1 MISHNFCHCLSHLQC
16 FLQSSLQCGIA
27 TDTNTSIG
35 TAISIS
41 LNHHPGICMNFQSGM
56 GINMAISVEHYILQ
70 KIAKI
75 RIKIKRTIKSDII
88 IVLKIC
94 KNAEIV
100 KR

>member
-1 MISHNFCHCLSHLQC
+1 MFLAKFLAMLYRYQSH
-16 FLQSSLQCGIA
+16 
-27 TDTNTSIG
+27 TDTDTSIG
-35 TAISIS
+35 TGISIS
-41 LNHHPGICMNFQSGM
+41 IRLNHHPGICMNFQSGM

>member
-1 MISHNFCHCLSHLQC
+1 MMIQ
-16 FLQSSLQCGIA
+16 
-27 TDTNTSIG
+27 TDTDNDTGTNTGISTSIRR
-35 TAISIS
+35 
-41 LNHHPGICMNFQSGM
+41 NHHPGICMNFQSGM

-75 RIKIKRTIKSDII
+75 RIKIKRTIESDII
-88 IVLKIC
+88 IVLKFC

>member
-1 MISHNFCHCLSHLQC
+1 M
-16 FLQSSLQCGIA
+16 FLAKFLAMWYRYQLH
-27 TDTNTSIG
+27 TDTDTSIG
-35 TAISIS
+35 TGISTSIRR
-41 LNHHPGICMNFQSGM
+41 NHHPGICMNFQSGM

-75 RIKIKRTIKSDII
+75 RIKIKRTIESDII
-88 IVLKIC
+88 IVLKFC

>member
-1 MISHNFCHCLSHLQC
+1 M
-16 FLQSSLQCGIA
+16 QSSLQCGIA
-27 TDTNTSIG
+27 TDTDTSIG

-41 LNHHPGICMNFQSGM
+41 LNHHPGMYNFQSGM
-56 GINMAISVEHYILQ
+56 GINMVISVEHYILQ

>member
-1 MISHNFCHCLSHLQC
+1 MFLAKFLAMSYRYQSH
-16 FLQSSLQCGIA
+16 
-27 TDTNTSIG
+27 TDTDTSTG
-35 TAISIS
+35 TGISIS
-41 LNHHPGICMNFQSGM
+41 LDHHPGICMNFQSGM